1 LRDSY
6 LAVLWVMVL
15 MRADEGDVIR
25 IVRDQPKNLLR
36 LLLVD
41 DHLMVTEALASR
53 LSAAPDMWVAGRCS
67 TTDPSL
73 LDIVGGMRPDLITI
87 EVEPLGPGAG
97 EVLRKLIAT
106 RPQAKVVV
114 LSADH
119 DVSHAVE
126 AARAGVA
133 AWVDKKQGAA
143 ELESVLRGVSRG
155 ESWFPPKMLG
165 EILRALRTDVTRA
178 KEDADGLDMLSP
190 RERDVLRGLV
200 EGKRG
205 GQIAQ
210 ELMISTDTVRT
221 HTRNI
226 FAKLDVHSRLEAVR
240 VARAAG
246 LHPQDRHA

>member
-1 LRDSY
+1 
-6 LAVLWVMVL
+6 
-15 MRADEGDVIR
+15 
-25 IVRDQPKNLLR
+25 
-36 LLLVD
+36 
-41 DHLMVTEALASR
+41 
-53 LSAAPDMWVAGRCS
+53 MWVAGRCS

-73 LDIVGGMRPDLITI
+73 LDIVGGLRPDLITI
-87 EVEPLGPGAG
+87 EIEPLGEATG
-97 EVLRKLIAT
+97 EVLRKLIAA
-106 RPQAKVVV
+106 RPQAKIVV

-119 DVSHAVE
+119 DVSHAIA

-143 ELESVLRGVSRG
+143 ELESVLRGVCRG

-165 EILRALRTDVTRA
+165 EILRALRSDVTRA

-205 GQIAQ
+205 GQIAE

-246 LHPQDRHA
+246 LRPQEWQA

>member
-1 LRDSY
+1 
-6 LAVLWVMVL
+6 
-15 MRADEGDVIR
+15 
-25 IVRDQPKNLLR
+25 
-36 LLLVD
+36 
-41 DHLMVTEALASR
+41 
-53 LSAAPDMWVAGRCS
+53 
-67 TTDPSL
+67 
-73 LDIVGGMRPDLITI
+73 
-87 EVEPLGPGAG
+87 
-97 EVLRKLIAT
+97 
-106 RPQAKVVV
+106 
-114 LSADH
+114 
-119 DVSHAVE
+119 
-126 AARAGVA
+126 
-133 AWVDKKQGAA
+133 
-143 ELESVLRGVSRG
+143 
-155 ESWFPPKMLG
+155 MLG

>member
-1 LRDSY
+1 
-6 LAVLWVMVL
+6 M
-15 MRADEGDVIR
+15 GDQR
-25 IVRDQPKNLLR
+25 KNPLR

-73 LDIVGGMRPDLITI
+73 LDIVAGLRPDVITI
-87 EVEPLGPGAG
+87 EVEPLGSAAG
-97 EVLRKLIAT
+97 EVLLKLIAA
-106 RPQAKVVV
+106 RPQARIVV
-114 LSADH
+114 LSADQ
-119 DVSHAVE
+119 DVSHAVD

-143 ELESVLRGVSRG
+143 ELETVLRGVCRG
-155 ESWFPPKMLG
+155 ESWFPPEMLG
-165 EILRALRTDVTRA
+165 EILRALRSDVARA
-178 KEDADGLDMLSP
+178 KEDGDGLDMLSA
-190 RERDVLRGLV
+190 RERDVLRGMV

-221 HTRNI
+221 HIRNI
-226 FAKLDVHSRLEAVR
+226 FAKLDVHSRLEAVH

-246 LHPQDRHA
+246 LHPQERRA